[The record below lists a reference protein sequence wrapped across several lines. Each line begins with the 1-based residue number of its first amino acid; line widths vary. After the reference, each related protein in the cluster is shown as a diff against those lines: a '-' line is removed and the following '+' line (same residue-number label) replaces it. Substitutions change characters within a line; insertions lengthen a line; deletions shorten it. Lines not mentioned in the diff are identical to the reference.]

1 MQDRSINIG
10 GSLHG
15 VASTG
20 DHAVVHANTNSF
32 SQISI
37 VKEVSDIL
45 EDLAIRYPNIVEDNR
60 LVLFQVELQKKADQD
75 PTLKQRFL
83 SIVKSGGFELAK
95 VLTNNPF
102 VSVTIEMLKSWLDA
116 QS

>member
-20 DHAVVHANTNSF
+20 DHAVVNANS
-32 SQISI
+32 SSYSHISI
-37 VKEVSDIL
+37 VKELSDML
-45 EDLAIRYPNIVEDNR
+45 EELAIKYPNIAER
-60 LVLFQVELQKKADQD
+60 HKLVLFQVELQKKSEQD
-75 PTLKQRFL
+75 PTLQHRFI

-102 VSVTIEMLKSWLDA
+102 VSVTIEIIKSWLDA
-116 QS
+116 

>member
-1 MQDRSINIG
+1 MEDRSINIG

-20 DHAVVHANTNSF
+20 DHAVVHANSSSL

-37 VKEVSDIL
+37 VREISDIL
-45 EDLAIRYPNIVEDNR
+45 EDLAIRYPNIAENHR

-83 SIVKSGGFELAK
+83 NIVKSGGFELVK

-102 VSVTIEMLKSWLDA
+102 VSVTTEMLKSWLDT
-116 QS
+116 

>member
-20 DHAVVHANTNSF
+20 DHAVVHTYSNSF

-37 VKEVSDIL
+37 VREVSDML
-45 EDLAIRYPNIVEDNR
+45 EDLAIRYPNIADNHR

-75 PTLKQRFL
+75 PTLKQRFFN
-83 SIVKSGGFELAK
+83 IVKSGGFELAK

-116 QS
+116 